1 MRLADL
7 YGKPIHDADGARL
20 GVVHEVRARDGQ
32 VEALDYGAG
41 SLIERF
47 SGKRG
52 GGRVRWD
59 QVRSVTAKRIL
70 IDLR

>member
-7 YGKPIHDADGARL
+7 YDKPIYDADGKRL

-59 QVRSVTAKRIL
+59 QVRSVTAKRIVV
-70 IDLR
+70 DRE